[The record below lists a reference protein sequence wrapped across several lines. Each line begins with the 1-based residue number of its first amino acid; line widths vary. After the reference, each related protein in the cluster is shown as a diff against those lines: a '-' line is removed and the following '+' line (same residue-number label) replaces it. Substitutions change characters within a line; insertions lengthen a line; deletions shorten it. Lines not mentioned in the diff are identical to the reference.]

1 MFDFNIEQWVPKF
14 ILNDTNGY
22 AIAKAIEVAM
32 RTMNSVV
39 AEGLACISDFD
50 TMPEWRL
57 DELAWEYNCLYDYN
71 AYIEVKRDWIK
82 NASRFY
88 LTYGTPAG
96 IVQYLQGVYGSVSVE
111 EASDY
116 GADPYHFR
124 VIVTGEWSQAS
135 DEWAQRAVEATKNV
149 RSVLDGIIF
158 NSGSAEILMHV
169 AAAVCGIEITYKTN
183 MLG

>member
-1 MFDFNIEQWVPKF
+1 MFTFNIEQWVPKF
-14 ILNDTNGY
+14 ILNDKNGY

-32 RTMNSVV
+32 QTMNDTV
-39 AEGLACISDFD
+39 AEGLACITDFD

-71 AYIEVKRDWIK
+71 ASIEVKRDWIK
-82 NASRFY
+82 NASHFY

-96 IVQYLQGVYGSVSVE
+96 IIQYLKSVFGSVSVE
-111 EASDY
+111 EAAQY

-124 VIVTGEWSQAS
+124 VVVTGEWSQAS
-135 DEWAQRAVEATKNV
+135 DEWAQKAVDATKNV
-149 RSVLDGIIF
+149 RSVLDNIIF
-158 NSGSAEILMHV
+158 NSGGTQIPLNV
-169 AAAVCGIEITYKTN
+169 AAAPCGVDITYEAH

>member
-1 MFDFNIEQWVPKF
+1 MFTFNIEQWVPKF
-14 ILNDTNGY
+14 ILNDKNGY
-22 AIAKAIEVAM
+22 AIAKAIEAAM
-32 RTMNSVV
+32 QTMNDTV
-39 AEGLACISDFD
+39 AEGLACIIDFD

-71 AYIEVKRDWIK
+71 ASIETKRNWIK

-96 IVQYLQGVYGSVSVE
+96 IVQYLQGVYGSVNVE
-111 EASDY
+111 EAAQY

-135 DEWAQRAVEATKNV
+135 DAWAQKAVEATKNV
-149 RSVLDGIIF
+149 RSVLDNIIF
-158 NSGSAEILMHV
+158 NSGGVTIPLKV
-169 AAAVCGIEITYKTN
+169 AAAVCGIDITDSAIMY
-183 MLG
+183 